1 MKKLGFIFYL
11 LFNSISIA
19 QNTEQSNL
27 NRNMESIK
35 ALQELLSTE
44 YLAIAETKTVVPTK
58 TFEWSNTLV
67 FNSFG
72 DQSAQQQAE
81 AMEREFGATFN
92 GSRWKFQA
100 IDQLN
105 GSQTVE
111 ITTIKGESQKANY
124 TCSGAQFTSGNLIQ
138 GVDFQAYIFQNKI
151 NPNSYILLF
160 SISNGMTIAADFVRN

>member
-1 MKKLGFIFYL
+1 MKKSILIIS
-11 LFNSISIA
+11 LFFGTTAFA
-19 QNTEQSNL
+19 QTNAESNL
-27 NRNMESIK
+27 RQNMESIQ

-44 YLAIAETKTVVPTK
+44 YIAITETRKVIPTK

-92 GSRWKFQA
+92 GSKWKFQA

-105 GSQTVE
+105 GSQTME
-111 ITTIKGESQKANY
+111 ITTVKGEKQTANY
-124 TCSGAQFTSGNLIQ
+124 ACSGAQFTSGNLIQ
-138 GVDFQAYIFQNKI
+138 GIDFQAYLFQSAKNTD
-151 NPNSYILLF
+151 SYILLF
-160 SISNGMTIAADFVRN
+160 SVSNGMTIAADFVRK

>member
-1 MKKLGFIFYL
+1 MKKLSFIFCL

-44 YLAIAETKTVVPTK
+44 YITITETKTVVPTK

-72 DQSAQQQAE
+72 DQSAGQQAE

-92 GSRWKFQA
+92 GSKWKFQA

-105 GSQTVE
+105 GSQTME
-111 ITTIKGESQKANY
+111 ITTVKGEKQRANY

-138 GVDFQAYIFQNKI
+138 GIDFQAYLFQNKTKTD
-151 NPNSYILLF
+151 SYILLF
-160 SISNGMTIAADFVRN
+160 SVSNGMTIAADFVRN